1 MTNRCPTYRSL
12 VQNGIGHFKLL
23 NQEHCLIKN
32 SKVLFNIVKFLNI
45 SNLVMSERF
54 RNVATLNQAF
64 LFLIQ
69 LNKTA
74 VQSVPKNTIGVT
86 TFSVSSH

>member
-1 MTNRCPTYRSL
+1 
-12 VQNGIGHFKLL
+12 
-23 NQEHCLIKN
+23 
-32 SKVLFNIVKFLNI
+32 
-45 SNLVMSERF
+45 MSERF